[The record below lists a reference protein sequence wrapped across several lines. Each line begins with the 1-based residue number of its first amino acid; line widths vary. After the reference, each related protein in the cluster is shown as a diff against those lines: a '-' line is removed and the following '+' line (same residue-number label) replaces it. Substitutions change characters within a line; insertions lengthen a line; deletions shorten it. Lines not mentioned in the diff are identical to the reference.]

1 MKQLMEGL
9 GLDIPKWEGPT
20 ICESFASAK
29 PEPLGRLPVTDG
41 KVSVKKEAKKEVK
54 KEVKKGGTKK
64 GRKRPTDEGQVNEE
78 AVVSMKRERA
88 ESPAGIK
95 EEK

>member
-9 GLDIPKWEGPT
+9 GLDIPQWEGPT
-20 ICESFASAK
+20 VCESFASAK
-29 PEPLGRLPVTDG
+29 PEPLGRLPVTGG
-41 KVSVKKEAKKEVK
+41 KVSAKKETKKEVK
-54 KEVKKGGTKK
+54 KEGMKK